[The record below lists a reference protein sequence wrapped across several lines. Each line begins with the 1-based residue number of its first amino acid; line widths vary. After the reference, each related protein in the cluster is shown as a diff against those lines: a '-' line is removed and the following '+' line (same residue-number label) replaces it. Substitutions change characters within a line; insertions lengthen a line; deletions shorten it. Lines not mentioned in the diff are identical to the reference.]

1 MTKPDLENDSGSPS
15 GHPPRGSADAAEA
28 TVGVQ
33 RLRLYPLKA
42 GRGFDVDRMAFDAA
56 GPVHDRRWMAVHPNG
71 HFITQREEPRLATVS
86 ARILEDGLSL
96 SAPGQDPIA
105 VKTPS
110 GSGFPVRVWT
120 SAVDAAPADAEADA
134 WLTELF
140 GYPARLAHLPLSSVR
155 PTNPAFAPGGRVTF
169 ADGYPALVI
178 TAESFAELQHRAEG
192 PLEIERFRPNI
203 IVGPTRPHA
212 EDRWRGMRIG
222 RMDFRGVKLC
232 ARCKVTTLDQD
243 TGERHPGN
251 EPLRTLARY
260 RNIEGKL
267 FFGLNVVHAGEG
279 SIKVGDAVTITE
291 RGSVPV
297 G

>member
-1 MTKPDLENDSGSPS
+1 MTRPESGAPS
-15 GHPPRGSADAAEA
+15 SQPAGGPSDGDTSA
-28 TVGVQ
+28 TCVQ
-33 RLRLYPLKA
+33 RLRVYPLKG

-56 GPVHDRRWMAVHPNG
+56 GPIHDRRWMVVHPDG
-71 HFITQREEPRLATVS
+71 QFITQREEHRLATV
-86 ARILEDGLSL
+86 RPGLLEDGLGL
-96 SAPGQDPIA
+96 SAPGMDPISI
-105 VKTPS
+105 KTPR
-110 GSGFPVRVWT
+110 GSGFPVQVWT
-120 SAVDAAPADAEADA
+120 SRVDAAPAGPDADA
-134 WLTELF
+134 WITSLL

-155 PTNPAFAPGGRVTF
+155 PTNPAFAPGGRVAF

-178 TAESFAELQHRAEG
+178 TSDSFAELERRANT

-212 EDRWRGMRIG
+212 EDRWRGVRIG
-222 RMDFRGVKLC
+222 AMDFRGVKLC
-232 ARCKVTTLDQD
+232 ARCKVTTLDQE
-243 TGERHPGN
+243 TGKRHPAK
-251 EPLRTLARY
+251 EPLRTLAQY

-279 SIKVGDAVTITE
+279 TIHVGDAVTVTE